1 MSEPFGHSIS
11 ASSVSQLRISRYD
24 RKPLS
29 SVDLKHSA
37 VVQINQITSVKN
49 AEPTALIL
57 PVSEDGDVRIRF
69 KLQAQVVTLFIQV
82 SNVIFQHAKVDLQNN
97 HSSVLLLLVRVSVA

>member
-11 ASSVSQLRISRYD
+11 ASSVWTSQLRISRYD

-29 SVDLKHSA
+29 SVDLTHSA
-37 VVQINQITSVKN
+37 VVQINQKTSVKN

-69 KLQAQVVTLFIQV
+69 KLQAEVVMLFIQV
-82 SNVIFQHAKVDLQNN
+82 SNVILQHAKVDFQNN
-97 HSSVLLLLVRVSVA
+97 HSSVLLLLVS

>member
-11 ASSVSQLRISRYD
+11 ASSVWTSQLRISRYD

-29 SVDLKHSA
+29 SVDLTHSA

-69 KLQAQVVTLFIQV
+69 KLQAEVVMLFIQV
-82 SNVIFQHAKVDLQNN
+82 SNVILQHAKVDFQNN
-97 HSSVLLLLVRVSVA
+97 HSSVLLLLVS

>member
-11 ASSVSQLRISRYD
+11 ASSVWTSQLRISRYD

-37 VVQINQITSVKN
+37 VVRISQITSVKK
-49 AEPTALIL
+49 AEPTALTL

-69 KLQAQVVTLFIQV
+69 KLQAQVVMLFIQV
-82 SNVIFQHAKVDLQNN
+82 SNVILQHAKVDFQNN
-97 HSSVLLLLVRVSVA
+97 HSSVLLLLVS